1 MSKKNPLWS
10 ENMIVNGI
18 SDQEPDRETSVVP
31 QSLKQHHCSLSWRQI
46 KNEYFRLV
54 FIKGILLK
62 ACS

>member
-1 MSKKNPLWS
+1 
-10 ENMIVNGI
+10 MIANGI

-31 QSLKQHHCSLSWRQI
+31 QSLKQHHCSLSWRHI